1 MKNTLLVLLY
11 LTLSLN
17 NVFSKEIQLKGQT
30 VDSLTLAPVTM
41 TLVSVIDNN
50 NKMLFTGMVESED
63 ASFAFDKIKIDTG
76 GCQVVISNN
85 GYFTK
90 NIVLDEQAIERE
102 IDLGVIPLKA
112 IEPQHGDGSSN
123 RIG

>member
-63 ASFAFDKIKIDTG
+63 ASFAFDKIKIDKG

-85 GYFTK
+85 G
-90 NIVLDEQAIERE
+90 
-102 IDLGVIPLKA
+102 
-112 IEPQHGDGSSN
+112 
-123 RIG
+123 

>member
-63 ASFAFDKIKIDTG
+63 ASLHSIRSK
-76 GCQVVISNN
+76 
-85 GYFTK
+85 
-90 NIVLDEQAIERE
+90 
-102 IDLGVIPLKA
+102 
-112 IEPQHGDGSSN
+112 
-123 RIG
+123 